1 MQLDQAVLSIQFG
14 DIDGDYN
21 CEKVV
26 LFGTPYSPNQPYIQ
40 QVELLIHYMDD
51 LKLKFQLDLIG
62 YDLQLFL
69 GDFLKMNQNQILI
82 TGRTGGENDAVIVR
96 LYTLE
101 DNRLKLLLDEEDLA
115 KKLTCQAGYINMNGM
130 IGVTCPATGQTFMI
144 DSRGPMTP
152 YAGVRKDLIQPMITT
167 LYTLYPVKQ
176 PYEKYYSLQIQ
187 QRIIGAHPS
196 DVLGM
201 IQTVIELTQEAPII
215 KSQRLINFS
224 KM

>member
-51 LKLKFQLDLIG
+51 RKLKFQLDLIG

-115 KKLTCQAGYINMNGM
+115 KKLTCQ
-130 IGVTCPATGQTFMI
+130 
-144 DSRGPMTP
+144 
-152 YAGVRKDLIQPMITT
+152 
-167 LYTLYPVKQ
+167 
-176 PYEKYYSLQIQ
+176 YEWNDWSHLPGDRTNVY
-187 QRIIGAHPS
+187 
-196 DVLGM
+196 D
-201 IQTVIELTQEAPII
+201 
-215 KSQRLINFS
+215 
-224 KM
+224 

>member
-51 LKLKFQLDLIG
+51 RKLKFQLDLIG

-101 DNRLKLLLDEEDLA
+101 DKRTLK
-115 KKLTCQAGYINMNGM
+115 
-130 IGVTCPATGQTFMI
+130 IG
-144 DSRGPMTP
+144 R
-152 YAGVRKDLIQPMITT
+152 
-167 LYTLYPVKQ
+167 
-176 PYEKYYSLQIQ
+176 
-187 QRIIGAHPS
+187 AH
-196 DVLGM
+196 V
-201 IQTVIELTQEAPII
+201 
-215 KSQRLINFS
+215 
-224 KM
+224 